1 MLAGDTLQQLLGKTS
16 RTFALTI
23 PLLPHPT
30 QREVGVAYL
39 LFRIADTF
47 EDAALW
53 SPERRIAALE
63 QFASLISETHTGA
76 VGDAHTRAHAEIV
89 DTWLKDPPLDHAGY
103 LQLLEHTTTVLQW
116 HSELRPAAQE
126 LITDHVLRT
135 ARGMQ
140 DFVSRTNGEGVLW
153 LDTLQDLRDYCL
165 AVAGIVGQ
173 MLTELYL
180 LQCPAL
186 ASVQG
191 ELRERAVRFGEGLQL
206 VNILKDAQPDAAEGR
221 VYLPRQLTRAD
232 VIALADSHLE
242 AAVEYT
248 ELLRTA
254 GADFGIVAFNALN
267 ARLALASL
275 RVLRDHGPGSKL
287 SRLQLSG
294 LTDDVMRSIRAG
306 ATPFR
311 GA

>member
-1 MLAGDTLQQLLGKTS
+1 LLAKTS

-23 PLLPHPT
+23 PLLPQPT

-47 EDAALW
+47 EDATLWTPEQRVQALDQFMRLLRADTNI
-53 SPERRIAALE
+53 SATAAV
-63 QFASLISETHTGA
+63 AG
-76 VGDAHTRAHAEIV
+76 
-89 DTWLKDPPLDHAGY
+89 WLRDPPLDHEGY
-103 LQLLEHTTTVLQW
+103 LELLGHTAEVLDW
-116 HSELRPAAQE
+116 HAELRPEARQQ
-126 LITDHVLRT
+126 ITEHLSRT
-135 ARGMQ
+135 AEGMQ
-140 DFVSRTNGEGVLW
+140 AFVSRTSGEGVLW

-186 ASVQG
+186 ASVAS
-191 ELRERAVRFGEGLQL
+191 ELRARAVRFGEGLQL

-232 VIALADSHLE
+232 VISLADNDLE

-248 ELLRTA
+248 ELLRNA
-254 GADFGIVAFNALN
+254 NADFGIVAFNALN
-267 ARLALASL
+267 ARLSLATL

-287 SRLQLSG
+287 SRLQLTG
-294 LTDDVMRSIRAG
+294 LTADVMRSIRAG
-306 ATPFR
+306 ATPFPEM
-311 GA
+311 